1 MHSLHACTE
10 GRNLTMKQKLW
21 FAASAL
27 GVSCVALGGVAG
39 ALLAPTSTPKPE
51 IDRANATIQ
60 LGGTLK
66 SVTCT
71 GEDKLPTGA
80 KTPYITYSGS
90 WSGSESQILP
100 DATDYNLS
108 GSLTVSGLSWTINL
122 NTDRGVLSGKAVLT
136 GPNTAGKTVTTYV
149 GTLTV
154 ITQGNPD
161 ATSAPTTGRGWL
173 VANFKLPDDGVSG
186 PNDDYL
192 YANVEFPS
200 IGLGGATGAF
210 GDDPGT
216 INPPSV
222 PDYSV
227 VANTPPKSNQAC

>member
-1 MHSLHACTE
+1 
-10 GRNLTMKQKLW
+10 MKPKMW
-21 FAASAL
+21 FVASAL

-39 ALLAPTSTPKPE
+39 ALLAPTSISKPE
-51 IDRANATIQ
+51 IDRASATIQ
-60 LGGTLK
+60 LGGQLK

-71 GEDKLPTGA
+71 GEDKLASGA

-90 WSGSESQILP
+90 WTGSESQIVP
-100 DATDYNLS
+100 DPTDYNLS
-108 GSLTVSGLSWTINL
+108 GTLTVSAISWTINL
-122 NTDRGVLSGKAVLT
+122 NTDRGVLT
-136 GPNTAGKTVTTYV
+136 GRATLGTSTTGTAYA

-154 ITQGNPD
+154 ITQGNP
-161 ATSAPTTGRGWL
+161 AISGTVTTGRGWL
-173 VANFKLPDDGVSG
+173 VTNFKLPDDGVAG
-186 PNDDYL
+186 ANDDYL

-200 IGLGGATGAF
+200 IGTTGATGAF

-227 VANTPPKSNQAC
+227 VANTPPKSTEAC